1 MIVCSPQVTSG
12 SRPLSKTSWALQM
25 LVPIQSFGEAP
36 KRFKKSL
43 SKIPAAMQQ
52 QLAKAF
58 DELLAGEAP
67 PGRRLEKLEGFADV
81 YSVRL
86 NDKYRFAFKVY
97 DEGLAMPVAVGPHDE
112 VYAGFREPSPHLTEP
127 RFLPTGTDQS
137 PQLLHPKPRLLATV
151 STVGD
156 RATDH
161 AGAYSRAP
169 EPTPITLMPF
179 IAAGTTRTPPDRY
192 ATAPYSDPRH
202 DLATRARSRS
212 VVSHIG
218 SLETQDHPTLT
229 PCRSGHRD
237 EGKREGAGCVR
248 RV

>member
-1 MIVCSPQVTSG
+1 
-12 SRPLSKTSWALQM
+12 M

-112 VYAGFREPSPHLTEP
+112 VYAAVP
-127 RFLPTGTDQS
+127 RAVAAL
-137 PQLLHPKPRLLATV
+137 
-151 STVGD
+151 D
-156 RATDH
+156 RAT
-161 AGAYSRAP
+161 
-169 EPTPITLMPF
+169 I
-179 IAAGTTRTPPDRY
+179 PPDGNRPDPP
-192 ATAPYSDPRH
+192 APP
-202 DLATRARSRS
+202 
-212 VVSHIG
+212 
-218 SLETQDHPTLT
+218 P
-229 PCRSGHRD
+229 
-237 EGKREGAGCVR
+237 
-248 RV
+248 